1 MHQAKAQIIRTFQL
15 FIVAAFAATIWLRP
29 AAAAREAR
37 LGFLSM
43 WWSEQ
48 PKLKVNQL
56 DSNAIWNFPLQEA
69 AKKSWW
75 YRRKKNWTI
84 KDLLAL
90 KSLPGMDTL
99 FITTGNFDF
108 TPMPQKEKEPWG
120 RSSGQNLKSIPWEQ
134 RRSKHA
140 ANASLDRL
148 DLNQADSTA
157 LVAVRGIG
165 PWSAGAIVEERDR
178 WGYFSTVSQLRKIR
192 SIDAR
197 WQKEWDSVFYVVPRA
212 PKLFLNSSSF
222 AELNEFYGFR
232 FHQVKRIVF
241 YRERFGPVH
250 WRELASWEEFSDV
263 DTTFLQHYVSE

>member
-1 MHQAKAQIIRTFQL
+1 
-15 FIVAAFAATIWLRP
+15 
-29 AAAAREAR
+29 
-37 LGFLSM
+37 
-43 WWSEQ
+43 
-48 PKLKVNQL
+48 L

-165 PWSAGAIVEERDR
+165 PWSAGAIVEERD
-178 WGYFSTVSQLRKIR
+178 GAIF
-192 SIDAR
+192 
-197 WQKEWDSVFYVVPRA
+197 P
-212 PKLFLNSSSF
+212 PFLNCERSDPLTPVGKRNGTVCF
-222 AELNEFYGFR
+222 MLFPAHLNFF
-232 FHQVKRIVF
+232 
-241 YRERFGPVH
+241 
-250 WRELASWEEFSDV
+250 
-263 DTTFLQHYVSE
+263 